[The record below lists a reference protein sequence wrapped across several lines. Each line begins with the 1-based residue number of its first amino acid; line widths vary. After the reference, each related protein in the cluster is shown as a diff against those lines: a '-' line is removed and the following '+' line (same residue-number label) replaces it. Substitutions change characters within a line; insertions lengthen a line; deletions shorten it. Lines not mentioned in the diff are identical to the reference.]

1 MTRLSLRARVVAG
14 AVTAIVLVVA
24 VLGATVAVLVG
35 NELRSSLDQSLQ
47 DRAVGVVRLAVST
60 PALLTAPGA
69 LSAPAGGTD
78 AEVEVF
84 NRDGAVIA
92 ASPGLGGQQLPGG
105 ALVHH
110 AVAQGAA
117 AYATGSF
124 GGDSVRLYA
133 APVPDVGGAAAGG
146 AVLVGASLSQVRDTL
161 NHVQSAIAIS
171 ALAAALLGGLLVALV
186 AGRGLRPLRRLTD
199 AAAAVGTGGDPT
211 TRLPEV
217 DAPREVAELT
227 VTLNGML
234 AALGRSR
241 DTERRFLADASHQL
255 RTPLTALRG
264 NAAYL
269 ARHGADPDVLADIE
283 ADAARVGSL
292 VDDLLALERV
302 EAADLPRKPVDLAA
316 LAADEARRVGAASGT
331 LAAAV
336 VNGNPGALQGALANL
351 LDNARLHG
359 PPGGPITVSVHIE
372 GRRAVLE
379 VRDAGPGIPTDQ
391 VEAAFGRFWR
401 GPETADRP
409 GSGLGLAIV
418 RATAAA
424 HGGSVRVDGSCVA
437 IILPL
442 ADAPQETF
450 G

>member
-14 AVTAIVLVVA
+14 AVLAIVLVVA
-24 VLGATVAVLVG
+24 ILGATVAVLVG

-84 NRDGAVIA
+84 NRHGVVIA
-92 ASPGLGGQQLPGG
+92 ASPALGGQRLPGDT
-105 ALVHH
+105 LVRQ
-110 AVAQGAA
+110 AVTHGTATF
-117 AYATGSF
+117 ATGTF

-146 AVLVGASLSQVRDTL
+146 AVLVGASLDQVRDTL
-161 NHVQSAIAIS
+161 GHVRSAIAIS
-171 ALAAALLGGLLVALV
+171 ALAAAVLGGLLVALV

-234 AALGRSR
+234 AALERSR

-269 ARHGADPDVLADIE
+269 ARHGADPEVLADIE

-302 EAADLPRKPVDLAA
+302 EAVDLPRQPVDLAV
-316 LAADEARRVGAASGT
+316 LAADEARRAGAGT
-331 LAAAV
+331 DTLETAV
-336 VNGNPGALQGALANL
+336 VHGNPGALQGALVNL

-359 PPGGPITVSVHIE
+359 PPDGPVTVSVRRE
-372 GRRAVLE
+372 GALGVLE
-379 VRDAGPGIPTDQ
+379 VRDAGPGIPPDQ

-401 GPETADRP
+401 GPEAAGRP

-424 HGGSVRVDGSCVA
+424 HGGSVRVDGPRVA
-437 IILPL
+437 IVLPL
-442 ADAPQETF
+442 ADAPRAPA